1 MAKGENMYILSIF
14 TFLILNT
21 VVYLALHYYSSN
33 KYFFKHM
40 SINNFL
46 NKKTN
51 KVIKKAW
58 KINFPIS
65 EPDSSC

>member
-40 SINNFL
+40 SINN
-46 NKKTN
+46 
-51 KVIKKAW
+51 
-58 KINFPIS
+58 NFFK
-65 EPDSSC
+65 